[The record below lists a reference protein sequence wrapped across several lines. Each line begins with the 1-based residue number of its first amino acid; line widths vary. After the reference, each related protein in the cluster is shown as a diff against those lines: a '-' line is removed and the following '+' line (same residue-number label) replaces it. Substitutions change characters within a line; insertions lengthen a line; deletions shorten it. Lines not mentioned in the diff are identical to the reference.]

1 MYVYLAYVCL
11 DLVYLRA
18 LLEFLFDLGFHP
30 DEDINTT
37 VMPTIPAATYTGPI
51 TRAHAC
57 QLNYQVLPFLGN
69 DANVHEKML
78 LLKLDTF
85 ILLTNE
91 GPSLDKKD
99 GHWSKIK
106 HGDDGMRKGNKNG
119 VTSDDS
125 RTLKP
130 P

>member
-1 MYVYLAYVCL
+1 MM
-11 DLVYLRA
+11 R
-18 LLEFLFDLGFHP
+18 
-30 DEDINTT
+30 DISTIVT
-37 VMPTIPAATYTGPI
+37 PTPPAVIRTGPI

-57 QLNYQVLPFLGN
+57 QLNYQIFLFVGN
-69 DANVHEKML
+69 DSNVHENMMQP
-78 LLKLDTF
+78 KLDTIVF
-85 ILLTNE
+85 LTNE

-99 GHWSKIK
+99 DLWSKIK
-106 HGDDGMRKGNKNG
+106 HGDDGMRKGNRNG